1 MDAVKAPGILAR
13 HPELRWL
20 ASAVVVATAIVAV
33 TSYVSGAFRNDD
45 SALSVTGPEQLVSE
59 VRSPHLG
66 GYSGTILAKVNLDL
80 PRALIRALEGELF
93 YGGSLL
99 NGSHTI
105 RTWYAND
112 QQQRVAIFNQDDE
125 QDVFRNS
132 TNMVL
137 WDTESRTYEKHV
149 VAAGQ
154 SGLPLSAGP
163 AAVLT
168 PPELADEVLEIPS
181 AARSTTL
188 RSGDQVVPGRPTYE
202 LDVVPTSPRSL
213 IGSVV
218 IEIDGKQAVPLRVQV
233 FARGET
239 EPAIDVAFTS
249 ITYGP
254 PQDRNFSFTPPP
266 DATPHTSSVLPT
278 DTIHAVGANWLQL
291 VSYQT
296 TAPIAD
302 VITRTFGPKMLAVK
316 GKWGSGRVYSA
327 GLMSVLVT
335 SRARLLAG
343 AVEPSV
349 LYAAARNG

>member
-20 ASAVVVATAIVAV
+20 ASVVVVASAIVAV
-33 TSYVSGAFRNDD
+33 TSYVSGAFRDD
-45 SALSVTGPEQLVSE
+45 DAALPVTGPEQLVSE
-59 VRSPHLG
+59 VRAPHLG

-80 PRALIRALEGELF
+80 PRALTGALERELF

-99 NGSHTI
+99 AGAHTI
-105 RTWYAND
+105 RYWYAND

-149 VAAGQ
+149 VASGQ
-154 SGLPLSAGP
+154 NGLPLSAGP

-168 PPELADEVLEIPS
+168 PPELAEEVLEIPS
-181 AARSTTL
+181 SARSTTL

-202 LDVVPTSPRSL
+202 LDVVPSSPRSL

-233 FARGET
+233 FARGAPEA
-239 EPAIDVAFTS
+239 AIDVAFTS
-249 ITYGP
+249 ITYAP
-254 PQDRNFSFTPPP
+254 PQDRNFTFTPPR
-266 DATPHTSSVLPT
+266 DATPHVSNVLPT
-278 DTIHAVGANWLQL
+278 DSIRAIGADWLQMI
-291 VSYQT
+291 SYQT
-296 TAPIAD
+296 TAPVAD
-302 VITRTFGPKMLAVK
+302 VITRTFGRTMLAVK

-335 SRARLLAG
+335 NKSRLLAG

-349 LYAAARNG
+349 LYAAARKR